1 MRKLA
6 MMTIG
11 ILALAGTAADA
22 RKPRQTPEEKLAAR
36 LKGFLPEKPVH
47 CVDLQRLG
55 SSEIID
61 RTAILYRS
69 SGGLYYLNRLR
80 GGQNTLRRDDVLV
93 SRTFGSQLCSGD
105 VIRLLDIN
113 SRIDSGFVVL
123 DDFIP
128 YRRVKKR

>member
-69 SGGLYYLNRLR
+69 SGGLYYLNRPR
-80 GGQNTLRRDDVLV
+80 GGQSSLGWDDVLIT
-93 SRTFGSQLCSGD
+93 RTFGSQLCDGD
-105 VIRLLDIN
+105 VIRLLDRS
-113 SRIDSGFVVL
+113 SRMERGFVIL
-123 DDFIP
+123 DEFIP
-128 YRRVKKR
+128 YRRAKKR